1 MRYFKKR
8 QMKKSI
14 LKVALVFFI
23 PFFLFVC
30 NMFFTQENMIFFPYK
45 LDKTYKFDFNGKF
58 EEFFIKSAD
67 SCKLN
72 ALFFKAESS
81 KGVIFYLHGNQ
92 GSLKDWGSVAETY
105 TKLNYDL
112 FILDYRGFGK
122 SEGNIAN
129 QEQLFTDNQFLYNF
143 LKNRYSENNI
153 IVLGYSIGTGLAAKL
168 ASENSPK
175 LLILQAPYYN
185 LTTEMKQRFPLI
197 PSFILKYKFNTNEY
211 LQKCKMPTIIFHGN
225 NDRIINYESSLKLQ
239 KEFKKNDTLII
250 LENQGHIGITD
261 NVIYKSALAKI
272 LNK

>member
-1 MRYFKKR
+1 
-8 QMKKSI
+8 MKKYI
-14 LKVALVFFI
+14 LKVALFFFTL
-23 PFFLFVC
+23 FFLFIC
-30 NMFFTQENMIFFPYK
+30 NLFFTQESLIFFPYK
-45 LDKTYKFDFNGKF
+45 LDKSYKFNFNGKF
-58 EEFFIKSAD
+58 EEVFIQSAD

-72 ALFFKAESS
+72 ALYFKADNS

-105 TKLNYDL
+105 TKLNYDV
-112 FILDYRGFGK
+112 FSVDYRGFGK
-122 SEGNIAN
+122 SEGKIAS

-143 LKNRYSENNI
+143 LKKRYSENEI
-153 IVLGYSIGTGLAAKL
+153 IVVGYSIGTGLAAKL

-185 LTTEMKQRFPLI
+185 LTTEMKQRFPLV

-211 LQKCKMPTIIFHGN
+211 LKNCNMPTIIFHGDY
-225 NDRIINYESSLKLQ
+225 DRVINYQSSLKLQ

-261 NVIYKSALAKI
+261 NSIYKSEIAKI
-272 LNK
+272 LNN